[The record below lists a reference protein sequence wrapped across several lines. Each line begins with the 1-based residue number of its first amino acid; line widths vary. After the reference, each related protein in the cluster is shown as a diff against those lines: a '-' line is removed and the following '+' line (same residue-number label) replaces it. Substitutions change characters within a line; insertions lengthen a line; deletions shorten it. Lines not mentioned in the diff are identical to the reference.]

1 MASKEAASARF
12 ARASSSSFRIDAL
25 LARQDPVHSSSSPSS
40 ESDSGHMSPRVVSPS
55 HSSSSPCNLDEAQ
68 RCSSPAWARPPS
80 PHCLTSMSIGQ
91 QSDMFNAGTSSLY
104 AAMYGSHGSMGP
116 NCRSNMPLLPHSAFH
131 SPLHDLKGHMPSPGL
146 SMDWLARAGLLY
158 HRSPGM
164 YTHCLHLSV
173 DFYNKGVTMSLRLL
187 DPTFGPS
194 SRINRKCVG
203 GYFNHLNQRQSEVIV
218 RKKRCE

>member
-1 MASKEAASARF
+1 MASKEAAARF

-55 HSSSSPCNLDEAQ
+55 SRHSSSSPCNLDERQ
-68 RCSSPAWARPPS
+68 QCTSPAWARPTS
-80 PHCLTSMSIGQ
+80 PHCLTSMSIAQ

-104 AAMYGSHGSMGP
+104 AAMYGSHGSMSP
-116 NCRSNMPLLPHSAFH
+116 SCRSNIPLLPHSAFH
-131 SPLHDLKGHMPSPGL
+131 SPLHDFKGHLPSAGL

-164 YTHCLHLSV
+164 CSPDLQRESW
-173 DFYNKGVTMSLRLL
+173 VTIELDRCLRLNIQL
-187 DPTFGPS
+187 S
-194 SRINRKCVG
+194 KVLVIESVG
-203 GYFNHLNQRQSEVIV
+203 IVQGLLQSLQSQAEVG
-218 RKKRCE
+218 KREG